1 MFDRQNSNS
10 SNNNGNAEWK
20 ASAFVNVYLPRKD
33 GTRMKLGFIALKGD
47 HQEQKHVLDTLRGD
61 PEAIERLKS
70 KIVLE
75 FKDLEEVAAEL
86 DF

>member
-1 MFDRQNSNS
+1 MFDRNSGNNSNS
-10 SNNNGNAEWK
+10 QGNADWK

-47 HQEQKHVLDTLRGD
+47 HQEQKRVLDTLRGD

-75 FKDLEEVAAEL
+75 FKDLEEASAEL

>member
-1 MFDRQNSNS
+1 MFDKKNANPQS
-10 SNNNGNAEWK
+10 SNMDWK
-20 ASAFVNVYLPRKD
+20 ADAFVNIYLPRKD

-47 HQEQKHVLDTLRGD
+47 HVEQKRVLDTLRAD

-75 FKDLEEVAAEL
+75 FKDLEEASAEL

>member
-1 MFDRQNSNS
+1 MFDRQNGNNSNS
-10 SNNNGNAEWK
+10 QGNSEWK

-47 HQEQKHVLDTLRGD
+47 HVEQKRVLDTLRAD

-75 FKDLEEVAAEL
+75 FKDLEGASADL